1 MAKADTQ
8 KPQDKWFCIGQSG
21 PTVDGR
27 EIKAE
32 WLEQASTNYNPEGL
46 KGARL
51 NVDHMRGWYWG
62 VDNEYNGY
70 GDVLELKHE
79 KDGAITK
86 LFARIDPTDKLLELN
101 EKRIKVF
108 TSMELVI
115 NFAQTGKAYLT
126 GLALTDDPA
135 SLGVSM
141 LQFNTQNTN
150 PDIIHSGPIEMTD
163 KTKSPAVPGT
173 ESNEPNAGILAAA
186 KAIVAQV
193 FAIQPKPAEVPAPV
207 PAPESFSEAVEV
219 IKDMATGMAEFK
231 KMADERDAEYRRLKT
246 SFDNLE
252 AEFSALKNT
261 PDAAERQA
269 HAGGESYTSAGY

>member
-32 WLEQASTNYNPEGL
+32 WLEQAATNYNPEGL

-62 VDNEYNGY
+62 VENEYNGY

-86 LFARIDPTDKLLELN
+86 LFARIDPTEKLLALN

-141 LQFNTQNTN
+141 LQFNNQNTN

-163 KTKSPAVPGT
+163 KTKAPAVSET
-173 ESNEPNAGILAAA
+173 ETTETSAGILAAA
-186 KAIVAQV
+186 KSLVTQL
-193 FAIQPKPAEVPAPV
+193 FANQPKPEAAPAKE
-207 PAPESFSEAVEV
+207 PESFSEAVEV
-219 IKDMATGMAEFK
+219 IKEMASGMAEFK
-231 KMADERDAEYRRLKT
+231 KQADRRDEEY
-246 SFDNLE
+246 
-252 AEFSALKNT
+252 SALESKFDALQEEFAALKGT
-261 PDAAERQA
+261 PAQPERTD
-269 HAGGESYTSAGY
+269 HAGAESYKSAGY